1 MGTGP
6 IRLIF
11 PVQFPFRPE
20 SASARSQ
27 AADAPALAPRTGAD
41 TRRTKMIKT
50 FSISAL
56 FFMTLGLLAATHAGL
71 PF

>member
-1 MGTGP
+1 
-6 IRLIF
+6 
-11 PVQFPFRPE
+11 
-20 SASARSQ
+20 
-27 AADAPALAPRTGAD
+27 
-41 TRRTKMIKT
+41 MIKT